1 MTKHSIEKMTT
12 TYINSNIYTFSY
24 KYCLTTDKSGDER
37 WNCDLPTEPRYKQ
50 HNPKH
55 T

>member
-24 KYCLTTDKSGDER
+24 NTMYEKMLK
-37 WNCDLPTEPRYKQ
+37 NL
-50 HNPKH
+50 
-55 T
+55 

>member
-24 KYCLTTDKSGDER
+24 E
-37 WNCDLPTEPRYKQ
+37 
-50 HNPKH
+50 
-55 T
+55 